1 MCFFLQSLKTLRNS
15 DLKPY
20 IIFIAPPSQ
29 ERLRALLA
37 KEGKNPKVMNCSNL
51 NIYYKAVWGFVG
63 KCGAQFFSTTSK
75 EFSIKLL
82 LIII

>member
-1 MCFFLQSLKTLRNS
+1 MLSVCVRVCAHKALKVLRSS

-37 KEGKNPKVMNCSNL
+37 KENKNPKVP
-51 NIYYKAVWGFVG
+51 V
-63 KCGAQFFSTTSK
+63 
-75 EFSIKLL
+75 
-82 LIII
+82 

>member
-1 MCFFLQSLKTLRNS
+1 MLLCVQALKVLRTS

-37 KEGKNPKVMNCSNL
+37 KDNKNPKVPLSLFTANL
-51 NIYYKAVWGFVG
+51 K
-63 KCGAQFFSTTSK
+63 
-75 EFSIKLL
+75 
-82 LIII
+82 